1 MGIGSNTEIKSE
13 DVMYRA
19 GQAYTVGIRFPN
31 TIKVY
36 YFATMSKLSVGD
48 LTEVRSIFGDDVK
61 VRVEFVKVGILPKVT
76 KWRTGS
82 VVTEQ
87 QHRQFGIK
95 EEYKMSNKLTVEQ
108 VQNALEVVRKLQRDL
123 KDKTIGSM
131 FNNYELSVSK
141 QGSFIPS
148 GISSDTLPQSIVL
161 KCDVE
166 RLVNFVYEDD
176 AKSQARERLTA
187 LEKEAA
193 DIRKLLS

>member
-1 MGIGSNTEIKSE
+1 
-13 DVMYRA
+13 MYRA

-48 LTEVRSIFGDDVK
+48 LTEVRSIFGDDVR
-61 VRVEFVKVGILPKVT
+61 VRVEFIKVGILPEVT

-95 EEYKMSNKLTVEQ
+95 EEYKMSEKLTVEQ
-108 VQNALEVVRKLQRDL
+108 VQSALVVVRKLQRDL
-123 KDKTIGSM
+123 KDKLKEGGGSL
-131 FNNYELSVSK
+131 FVNKEGAINTN
-141 QGSFIPS
+141 
-148 GISSDTLPQSIVL
+148 GISSKTLPQSITL
-161 KCDVE
+161 NGDVE

-176 AKSQARERLTA
+176 AKTQARERLAA

-193 DIRKLLS
+193 EIRKLLS

>member
-1 MGIGSNTEIKSE
+1 
-13 DVMYRA
+13 MYRA

-36 YFATMSKLSVGD
+36 YFATMTRLSVGD
-48 LTEVRSIFGDDVK
+48 LTEVRDRLGDDIR
-61 VRVEFVKVGILPKVT
+61 VRVEFVKVGILPEVT

-95 EEYKMSNKLTVEQ
+95 KEYKMSNKLTVRQ
-108 VQNALEVVRKLQRDL
+108 VQDALEVIRKLQRAL
-123 KDKTIGSM
+123 KDKLEVGGGS
-131 FNNYELSVSK
+131 LSVSK
-141 QGSFIPS
+141 EGSFITN
-148 GISSDTLPQSIVL
+148 GISSKTLPQSIIL
-161 KCDVE
+161 KGDIE

-176 AKSQARERLTA
+176 AKSQARERLAA

-193 DIRKLLS
+193 NIRRLLS

>member
-1 MGIGSNTEIKSE
+1 MGIGSSTKPKSE

-48 LTEVRSIFGDDVK
+48 LTEVRSIFGDDVR
-61 VRVEFVKVGILPKVT
+61 VRVEFIKVGILPEVT
-76 KWRTGS
+76 KWRTGG

-87 QHRQFGIK
+87 QHRQFRIK
-95 EEYKMSNKLTVEQ
+95 KEHKMSNKLTVAQ
-108 VQNALEVVRKLQRDL
+108 VQNALEVIRKLQRDL
-123 KDKTIGSM
+123 KDKTSGDM

-148 GISSDTLPQSIVL
+148 GISSGVLPQSIVL
-161 KCDVE
+161 KGDVKK
-166 RLVNFVYEDD
+166 LVNFVYEDD
-176 AKSQARERLTA
+176 AKSQARERLAA

-193 DIRKLLS
+193 EIRKLLS

>member
-1 MGIGSNTEIKSE
+1 
-13 DVMYRA
+13 MYRA

-36 YFATMSKLSVGD
+36 YFATMTRLSVGD
-48 LTEVRSIFGDDVK
+48 LTEVRDRLGDDVR
-61 VRVEFVKVGILPKVT
+61 VRVEFVKVGILPEVT

-95 EEYKMSNKLTVEQ
+95 KEYKMSNKLTVAQ
-108 VQNALEVVRKLQRDL
+108 VQDALEVIRKLQRAL
-123 KDKTIGSM
+123 KDKTSGDM

-141 QGSFIPS
+141 QGSFILS
-148 GISSDTLPQSIVL
+148 GISSNTLPQQVMLNSEIE
-161 KCDVE
+161 K
-166 RLVNFVYEDD
+166 LVNFVYEDD
-176 AKSQARERLTA
+176 AKTQARQRLAA

-193 DIRKLLS
+193 EIRKLLS